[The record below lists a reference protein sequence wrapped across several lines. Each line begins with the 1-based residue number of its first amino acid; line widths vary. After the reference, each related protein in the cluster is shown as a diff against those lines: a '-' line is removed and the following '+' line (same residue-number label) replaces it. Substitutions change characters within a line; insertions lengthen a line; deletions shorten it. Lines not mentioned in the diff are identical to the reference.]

1 MFSHD
6 NPCERAYGGGVVSGE
21 TQPASAAVPL
31 RPGLLS
37 RTTAVQQQVGDLM
50 RLVKV
55 TVPSAL
61 LFSAAASIWCSKADC
76 YSDRNASS
84 SRARLW
90 K

>member
-1 MFSHD
+1 MFSLSVQLFTCWIVSHD
-6 NPCERAYGGGVVSGE
+6 GPSHPDLWLRGGV
-21 TQPASAAVPL
+21 SA
-31 RPGLLS
+31 
-37 RTTAVQQQVGDLM
+37 LM

-61 LFSAAASIWCSKADC
+61 LFSAAASIWCSEEDC